1 MHPPE
6 AEYRR
11 RLAER
16 EARLRQATR
25 LASGLGWA
33 RLAIVVA
40 TLALLLG
47 TAVTAGRWPWQL
59 LAVAAV
65 LFTGVSVPL
74 ERAIRD
80 REAACR
86 SVLFYRQG
94 LERIEARP
102 ATGAPTGDRFADPA
116 HPYSGDLDLF
126 GEGSLFHHLATC
138 RTRPGEE
145 ALALRLARHTTRPAT
160 ATVLRSW
167 QEAAREMSEKIDLS
181 ETLAEAAQASLS
193 PPGEHVALLSWSRE
207 SSLFGSRRA
216 SLRWGAWLLPAPFL
230 LLALAAIA
238 GWPSWPA
245 GVALLPLLGFWAWTR
260 GVAARVIA
268 SVGVPSQ
275 ALAGYERMAA
285 RLEQEP
291 FAAPHLQELSR
302 VLRATGA
309 PASVEIRRLRRIVV
323 WADALRNQIVMAI
336 APLVLWELHVA
347 LALERWRGRCGAALE
362 PWLAALGDAEVAA
375 SFGALARERP
385 DHRFPEILADG
396 PPVFAA
402 ERLAHPLLDPAASVA
417 NDVELGGAGTLLVVS
432 GSNMSGKSTLLRA
445 VGANAVLA
453 LSGAPACAGSL
464 RISPLTIAT
473 SMRVVDS
480 LQEATSH
487 FLAELKRLKGVT
499 DLADSGVPLLYLLD
513 EVLHGT
519 NSRERLIG
527 VRGVAAH
534 LVDRG
539 AMGLLTTHD
548 LALAA
553 LADEHPGRIRNVHF
567 SDRVEGGT
575 MIFDYR
581 MHPGVAATTN
591 AIRLMREVGIPMGTS
606 AAGTTGAA
614 PAGRRGEDDMR
625 EEIEAILRAGLRPET
640 IEVLD
645 QTALHAGHDG
655 AKGGGGHL
663 RVRIVAAAFA
673 GKTLMERHRMVYS
686 LLEGKI
692 GTTVHALA
700 LETRAPGE

>member
-1 MHPPE
+1 ML
-6 AEYRR
+6 
-11 RLAER
+11 RL
-16 EARLRQATR
+16 
-25 LASGLGWA
+25 LGW
-33 RLAIVVA
+33 LA
-40 TLALLLG
+40 
-47 TAVTAGRWPWQL
+47 
-59 LAVAAV
+59 
-65 LFTGVSVPL
+65 
-74 ERAIRD
+74 
-80 REAACR
+80 
-86 SVLFYRQG
+86 
-94 LERIEARP
+94 
-102 ATGAPTGDRFADPA
+102 
-116 HPYSGDLDLF
+116 
-126 GEGSLFHHLATC
+126 
-138 RTRPGEE
+138 
-145 ALALRLARHTTRPAT
+145 
-160 ATVLRSW
+160 
-167 QEAAREMSEKIDLS
+167 
-181 ETLAEAAQASLS
+181 
-193 PPGEHVALLSWSRE
+193 
-207 SSLFGSRRA
+207 
-216 SLRWGAWLLPAPFL
+216 PAPFL
-230 LLALAAIA
+230 LLAIAAIA
-238 GWPSWPA
+238 GGPSWPV
-245 GVALLPLLGFWAWTR
+245 GLALLPLLGFWAWTR
-260 GVAARVIA
+260 AGSARAIA
-268 SVGVPSQ
+268 SVGIPSQ

-285 RLEQEP
+285 RIEQEA
-291 FAAPHLQELSR
+291 FASPHLHELCR

-309 PASVEIRRLRRIVV
+309 PASIEIRRLRRIVV
-323 WADALRNQIVMAI
+323 WADALRNQLVAAI

-347 LALERWRGRCGAALE
+347 LALERWRARCGATLE
-362 PWLAALGDAEVAA
+362 PWLEAIGDVEVAA

-385 DHRFPEILADG
+385 DHQFPEILDDG
-396 PPVFAA
+396 PPVFTAVH
-402 ERLAHPLLDPAASVA
+402 LAHPLLDAAASVA
-417 NDVELGGAGTLLVVS
+417 NDVDLGGAGTLLVVS

-453 LSGAPACAGSL
+453 LSGAPACAGNL

-487 FLAELKRLKGVT
+487 FLAELRRLKGVT
-499 DLADSGVPLLYLLD
+499 DLADSGAPLLYLLD

-534 LVDRG
+534 LVARG

-581 MHPGVAATTN
+581 MHAGVAATTN
-591 AIRLMREVGIPMGTS
+591 AIRLMREVGIPMGE
-606 AAGTTGAA
+606 AGAQTISAA
-614 PAGRRGEDDMR
+614 PAGRRVEGDMK
-625 EEIEAILRAGLRPET
+625 EEIEGILAAGLRPEA

-645 QTALHAGHDG
+645 QTAQHAGHEG

-673 GKTLMERHRMVYS
+673 GKSLMERHRMVYA